1 MQLKLKKWLPVLLL
15 GVSAG
20 AQAGIYS
27 DDLSR
32 CLVES
37 SSANDKAL
45 LVKWMF
51 TSMALHPDVAAM
63 STVTEAQRDEVNKAA
78 AQMFMRLMT
87 ETCLVQSKKAIQYEG
102 AAAVEQGFNA
112 FGQVAGKELFAHPNV
127 AQALTGL
134 QTHLDTKKLE
144 TALGL

>member
-20 AQAGIYS
+20 VQAGIYS

-63 STVTEAQRDEVNKAA
+63 SNVTEAQRDEVNKAA

-127 AQALTGL
+127 AQALAGL

>member
-1 MQLKLKKWLPVLLL
+1 MKIRIRKWMLVVGL
-15 GVSAG
+15 GFSLS
-20 AQAGIYS
+20 AQAGVYS

-37 SSANDKAL
+37 STEKDKAL

-51 TSMALHPDVAAM
+51 TSMALHPDVASMAN
-63 STVTEAQRDEVNKAA
+63 VTQAQRDAANKDAA
-78 AQMFMRLMT
+78 DMFARLMT
-87 ETCLVQSKKAIQYEG
+87 MTCLEQSKKAIQYEG

-127 AQALTGL
+127 AQALAAL
-134 QTHLDTKKLE
+134 QNHIDTKKLE
-144 TALGL
+144 IALGL